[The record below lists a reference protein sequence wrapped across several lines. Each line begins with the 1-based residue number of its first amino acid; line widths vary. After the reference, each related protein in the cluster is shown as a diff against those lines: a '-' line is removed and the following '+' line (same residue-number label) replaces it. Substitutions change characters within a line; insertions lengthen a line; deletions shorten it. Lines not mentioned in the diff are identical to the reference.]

1 MSCIDNIE
9 NCDENVTHNTTS
21 ILYMYKW
28 DNDKKDLYVN
38 ALPADEIS
46 HQLDM
51 LSQTIDVAENT
62 SDINDILS
70 VMF

>member
-1 MSCIDNIE
+1 
-9 NCDENVTHNTTS
+9 
-21 ILYMYKW
+21 MYKW

-38 ALPADEIS
+38 ALSADEIS